1 MGLKDLFVTKP
12 QIVESADDVAASLA
26 PVNNSGGLYNYF
38 NYFGSSG
45 ITATRA
51 EFMSVPTCARARNII
66 CSSISSIPLKVR
78 TKADGARVETPPRVI
93 SQPDPRCPGSST
105 YAFLCEDLLLYGYG
119 YLRINEIYS
128 DSYRIRSAERINPTR
143 VMIVTNPMGTEID
156 YYTVDN
162 VPAPTSGVGALA
174 VFYGN
179 DEGILNR
186 AGRTI
191 KAGAELERAA
201 VMYAREPVPTMVLKS
216 NGTALP
222 ADRIA
227 KLLEAWGTARR
238 NRSTAFL
245 NSDVELQAMGFDP
258 EKLQLNQARSYVATE
273 LARACGIPAYY
284 VDAESGSSMTYS
296 NASLARQSLVDFS
309 LRSVMTSVEERLS
322 MTGMPNDFLPPSQE
336 VKFDLD
342 DYLRGSAKERADVYK
357 ILYDIGAITSDEIRL
372 DEEMIR

>member
-1 MGLKDLFVTKP
+1 MALFSRKITTATP
-12 QIVESADDVAASLA
+12 PPTYDVQASLS
-26 PVNNSGGLYNYF
+26 PINTIDSVF
-38 NYFGSSG
+38 NFFGTSG
-45 ITATRA
+45 ITATRE

-66 CSSISSIPLKVR
+66 CSSVASIPLRVR
-78 TKADGARVETPPRVI
+78 TKADGARVESPPRVI
-93 SQPDPRCPGSST
+93 NQPDPRLPGSAT
-105 YAFLCEDLLLYGYG
+105 YAFLCEDILLYGYG
-119 YLRINEIYS
+119 YLQITELYA
-128 DSYRIRSAERINPTR
+128 DTYRIREAQRIAPTR
-143 VMIVTNPMGTEID
+143 VGIETNYLGTEIE

-162 VPAPTSGVGALA
+162 YRVPDTGEGALA

-179 DEGILNR
+179 DEGILHR

-201 VMYAREPVPTMVLKS
+201 TMYAREPVPTMVLKS

-222 ADRIA
+222 ADRIG
-227 KLLEAWGTARR
+227 KLLESWNSARR
-238 NRSTAFL
+238 TRATAFL
-245 NSDVELQAMGFDP
+245 NADVTLETLGFDP
-258 EKLQLNQARSYVATE
+258 ERLQLNQARSYVATE

-309 LRSVMTSVEERLS
+309 LRSVMTSIEERLS
-322 MTGMPNDFLPPSQE
+322 MTGMANDFIPASQE

-357 ILYDIGAITSDEIRL
+357 ILYDIGALTADEIRL
-372 DEEMIR
+372 EEEMIR

>member
-1 MGLKDLFVTKP
+1 MGLKDLFITKP
-12 QIVESADDVAASLA
+12 QSVPATSDIEASLA
-26 PVNNSGGLYNYF
+26 PVNVTSSLYNIY
-38 NYFGSSG
+38 GVAG
-45 ITATRA
+45 ITASRV

-66 CSSISSIPLKVR
+66 SSSVASIPLKVR

-93 SQPDPRCPGSST
+93 SQPDPRVPGSAT
-105 YAFLCEDLLLYGYG
+105 YAWLAEDILLYGYG
-119 YLRINEIYS
+119 YLQIKEIYS
-128 DSYRIRSAERINPTR
+128 DTYRIRSCERIDPTR
-143 VMIVTNPMGTEID
+143 VTIKTNATGTEID
-156 YYTVDN
+156 YYCVDSMP
-162 VPAPTSGVGALA
+162 VPYEGVSSLA

-201 VMYAREPVPTMVLKS
+201 TMYAREPVPTMVLKS
-216 NGTALP
+216 NGAALP

-227 KLLEAWGTARR
+227 KLLESWGAARR

-245 NSDVELQAMGFDP
+245 NADVTLETLGFDP

-273 LARACGIPAYY
+273 LARVTGIPAYY

-296 NASLARQSLVDFS
+296 NASLARQSLLDFS
-309 LRSVMTSVEERLS
+309 LRPIMTTIEERLS
-322 MTGMPNDFLPPSQE
+322 MTGMANDFVSSTQE

-357 ILYDIGAITSDEIRL
+357 ILFDIGAITADEIRME
-372 DEEMIR
+372 EEMIR

>member
-1 MGLKDLFVTKP
+1 MGLFSRTVTTAAP
-12 QIVESADDVAASLA
+12 AATSDIEASLA
-26 PVNNSGGLYNYF
+26 PVNVTSSLYNIY
-38 NYFGSSG
+38 GVAG
-45 ITATRA
+45 ITASRV

-66 CSSISSIPLKVR
+66 SSSVASIPLRVR
-78 TKADGARVETPPRVI
+78 TKADGARVELVPKVI
-93 SQPDPRCPGSST
+93 NQPDPRVPGFAT
-105 YAFLCEDLLLYGYG
+105 YAWLAEDLLLYGYG
-119 YLRINEIYS
+119 YMRILELYA
-128 DSYRIRSAERINPTR
+128 DTYRIRSAERIDPTR
-143 VMIVTNPMGTEID
+143 VTIKTNAGGTEID
-156 YYTVDN
+156 YYCVDQMP
-162 VPAPTSGVGALA
+162 VPYEGVGSLA
-174 VFYGN
+174 VFYGV

-201 VMYAREPVPTMVLKS
+201 TMYAREPVPTMVLKS

-227 KLLEAWGTARR
+227 KLLESWGQSRR

-245 NSDVELQAMGFDP
+245 NADVELQTLGFDP

-273 LARACGIPAYY
+273 LARCTGIPAYY

-296 NASLARQSLVDFS
+296 NAQLARQSLLDFS
-309 LRSVMTSVEERLS
+309 LRPIMTAIEERLS
-322 MTGMPNDFLPPSQE
+322 MTGMANDFVPASQE

-357 ILYDIGAITSDEIRL
+357 ILYDIGALTSDEIRL
-372 DEEMIR
+372 EEEMIR

>member
-1 MGLKDLFVTKP
+1 MGLFTRFAAAPVGLASID
-12 QIVESADDVAASLA
+12 VEASLA
-26 PVNNSGGLYNYF
+26 PVNVTSSLYNIY
-38 NYFGSSG
+38 GVAG
-45 ITATRA
+45 ITASRA

-66 CSSISSIPLKVR
+66 SSSVSSIPLKVR
-78 TKADGARVETPPRVI
+78 TRADGARVESPPKVI
-93 SQPDPRCPGSST
+93 NQPDPRVPGSAT
-105 YAFLCEDLLLYGYG
+105 YAFLAEDLLLHGYG
-119 YLRINEIYS
+119 YLRTLEIYA
-128 DSYRIRSAERINPTR
+128 DTYRIRSAERIDPTR
-143 VMIVTNPMGTEID
+143 ISIVTNAKGTEID

-162 VPAPTSGVGALA
+162 VPAPLTGVGALN

-201 VMYAREPVPTMVLKS
+201 VMYAKEPVPTMVLKS

-227 KLLEAWGTARR
+227 KLLEAWGVARR
-238 NRSTAFL
+238 NRGTAFL
-245 NSDVELQAMGFDP
+245 NADVELQTLGFDP

-273 LARACGIPAYY
+273 LARASGIPAFY

-296 NASLARQSLVDFS
+296 NASLARQSLLDFS
-309 LRSVMTSVEERLS
+309 LRPIMTAIEERLS
-322 MTGMPNDFLPPSQE
+322 MTGMANDFVPASQE

-342 DYLRGSAKERADVYK
+342 DYLRGSAKERAEVYK
-357 ILYDIGAITSDEIRL
+357 LLYDAGAITSDEIRL
-372 DEEMIR
+372 EEEMIR

>member
-1 MGLKDLFVTKP
+1 MGLFSRNVTTAAP
-12 QIVESADDVAASLA
+12 SSTYDVQASLA
-26 PVNNSGGLYNYF
+26 PVNTLDSVF
-38 NYFGSSG
+38 NFFGTAG
-45 ITATRA
+45 ITATRE

-66 CSSISSIPLKVR
+66 SSSVASIPLKVR
-78 TKADGARVETPPRVI
+78 TKADGARVESPPRVI
-93 SQPDPRCPGSST
+93 NQPDPRIPGSAT
-105 YAFLCEDLLLYGYG
+105 YAFLCEDILLYGYG
-119 YLRINEIYS
+119 YLRISEIYA
-128 DSYRIRSAERINPTR
+128 DTYRIRSAERISPTR
-143 VMIVTNPMGTEID
+143 VGIQTNSIGTEIE
-156 YYTVDN
+156 YYTVDAYR
-162 VPAPTSGVGALA
+162 VPDTGVGALA

-179 DEGILNR
+179 DEGILHR

-201 VMYAREPVPTMVLKS
+201 TMYAREPVPTMVLKS

-227 KLLEAWGTARR
+227 KLLESWGSARR
-238 NRSTAFL
+238 NRATAFL
-245 NSDVELQAMGFDP
+245 NADVTLETLGFDP

-296 NASLARQSLVDFS
+296 NATLARQSLLDFS
-309 LRSVMTSVEERLS
+309 LRSIMTSIEERLS
-322 MTGMPNDFLPPSQE
+322 MTGMANDFVPASQE

-357 ILYDIGAITSDEIRL
+357 ILYDIGALTSDEIRL
-372 DEEMIR
+372 EEEMIR